1 MKISYDPDV
10 DAMTIV
16 FQKGKYEV
24 SKEMLDGII
33 VDYTPD
39 GKILAI
45 EILDVSTRMPTKT
58 IGDITLS
65 VPVAT

>member
-1 MKISYDPDV
+1 MKITYDPGV
-10 DAMTIV
+10 DTMTIV

-24 SKEMLDGII
+24 SREMMDGII

-39 GKILAI
+39 GKILSI
-45 EILDVSTRMPTKT
+45 EILDVSKRMPAKT
-58 IGDITLS
+58 LGDITLS